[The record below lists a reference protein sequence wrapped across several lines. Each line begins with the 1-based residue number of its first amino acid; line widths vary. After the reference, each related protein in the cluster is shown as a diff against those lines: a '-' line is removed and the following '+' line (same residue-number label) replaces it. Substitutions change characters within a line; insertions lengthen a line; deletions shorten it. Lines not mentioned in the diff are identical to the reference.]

1 MLNEKQKEAVFNQDR
16 FVFLYAG
23 AGTGKTTVM
32 IEKIKYLIQIGYA
45 PSSILGLTFT
55 KEAAAQMRSR
65 LNLENVSIETF
76 HAWSYHHVKHM
87 QLIPEDAPF
96 SLKYLLKVSQYK
108 NKHRT
113 SKLPFVFHKYTRY
126 LLRNDYIDYD
136 DLLIKAINEK
146 GFHKTYSFILI
157 DEFQD
162 TNYLQIQLLLSL
174 IRKHTSVFAVGDP
187 DQSIYRFRGAVP
199 NVVDQFIQIFDA
211 KTLFLTHNYRSHTY
225 IIELA
230 NYLMS
235 HDKLRVN
242 KTLTSTSQR
251 QGTLQFKSFKTVLE
265 ETAYLCDYIK
275 MKRHNIAIL
284 CRTHR
289 RVFKIKQMLHDEFM
303 FYETKRIQILTIHQS
318 KGLEFDHV
326 IIVGLEQETIP
337 GINIWN
343 KEQLN
348 EERRLLFVAITR
360 AKISLLMTYVH
371 THGNPSQ
378 FLPELNLKTS

>member
-32 IEKIKYLIQIGYA
+32 IEKIKYLIQIGYD

-65 LNLENVSIETF
+65 LNIESVSIETF
-76 HAWSYHHVKHM
+76 HAWTFKQVKEK
-87 QLIPEDAPF
+87 QIIPEEAPF
-96 SLKYLLKVSQYK
+96 SSRYLLNVSQYK
-108 NKHRT
+108 NKHHT
-113 SKLPFVFHKYTRY
+113 SKLPFVFYKYTTY
-126 LLRNDYIDYD
+126 LRQHNYIDYD
-136 DLLIKAINEK
+136 DLLIYAMKEK
-146 GFHKTYSFILI
+146 GFDKSYSFILI

-162 TNYLQIQLLLSL
+162 TNYLQIKLLLTL
-174 IRKHTSVFAVGDP
+174 IRKHTCVFAVGDP

-199 NVVDQFIQIFDA
+199 NVVDMFIQIFDA
-211 KTLFLTHNYRSHTY
+211 KTLFLTHNYRSNTY

-230 NYLMS
+230 NYLIS

-242 KTLTSTSQR
+242 KTLTSTSHDK
-251 QGTLQFKSFKTVLE
+251 GSLQFKAFKSALD

-275 MKRHNIAIL
+275 TKKNNIAIL
-284 CRTHR
+284 CRAHR
-289 RVFKIKQMLHDEFM
+289 RLFEIKLMIHDEFM
-303 FYETKRIQILTIHQS
+303 FYETRNIQFLTIHQS

-337 GINIWN
+337 GRNIWN

-348 EERRLLFVAITR
+348 EERRLLFVAVTR
-360 AKISLLMTYVH
+360 AKRTLLMTYVQAF
-371 THGNPSQ
+371 GKPSQ
-378 FLPELNLKTS
+378 FLPELNLKTP